1 MQELQ
6 SQSKIIINN
15 RVEAV
20 CGECE
25 RPLKPLF
32 ENNGFTAPDPE
43 HIEIVGYEKCKH

>member
-6 SQSKIIINN
+6 NQSKIIINN
-15 RVEAV
+15 RVEAI

-32 ENNGFTAPDPE
+32 ENNGFDAPEPE
-43 HIEIVGYEKCKH
+43 HWEIVGYEKCRH